1 MAPSAEVQGFFVTIG
16 TIFLGDT
23 QMAAGRPRGFC
34 TDKALDSAM
43 QVFWRKGYEGTSMVD
58 LTTAI
63 GINSPS
69 LYAAFGSKEGLFRA
83 VLERYDERRK
93 TFMKDLIAAPT
104 AHEVAER
111 FLHGVAAFAAD
122 TGGKNPPGC
131 LLLQSGLSCGDS
143 VIPDELARHRAEKEA
158 ALRERFECAV
168 RDGDLPRTANPATL
182 ARYLSAMANGI
193 CIQAASGA
201 STEQL
206 HEIAALALAAWPIAS
221 PLIDEAAAADK
232 CLDEALAATLP
243 AGDSPTVTA

>member
-1 MAPSAEVQGFFVTIG
+1 
-16 TIFLGDT
+16 
-23 QMAAGRPRGFC
+23 MAAGRPRSFC

-58 LTTAI
+58 LTEAI

-83 VLERYDERRK
+83 VLKRYDQRRIA
-93 TFMKDLIAAPT
+93 FMAELLAAPT

-111 FLHGVAAFAAD
+111 FLHGVADFAAG

-143 VIPDELARHRAEKEA
+143 IIPDELARHRAEKEA
-158 ALRERFECAV
+158 ALCARFERAV
-168 RDGDLPRTANPATL
+168 RDGDLPRTASPSTL

-193 CIQAASGA
+193 CIQAAGGA
-201 STEQL
+201 STKQL
-206 HEIAALALAAWPIAS
+206 HEIAALALAAWPVGG
-221 PLIDEAAAADK
+221 EAHTAIREK
-232 CLDEALAATLP
+232 EAI
-243 AGDSPTVTA
+243 